1 MDPQN
6 FETRRDLVSVCPVCG
21 FGDCRSPESVD
32 VTPPHSGA
40 HLKLVAK
47 WAQSPGHQTA

>member
-6 FETRRDLVSVCPVCG
+6 FETRRNLVSVCPVCG
-21 FGDCRSPESVD
+21 FGDCRSPEGVD
-32 VTPPHSGA
+32 VTAPRA
-40 HLKLVAK
+40 HRKLVAK